1 MKQLLNYLP
10 LLLTLIHW
18 APAMAQSTTNDE
30 QAIHTVIERE
40 TQAYLNRDALR
51 QAACWATE
59 TGLSQRISL
68 GDGKLVVA
76 NGDQPSLCRG
86 LATCFR
92 ELPDPNPSTFVHT
105 DYRIR
110 IRGEAAFVTF
120 HQVMHHPVRPD
131 SHSEQVRYLE
141 READGW
147 KIVHTSSLYYEPIFD
162 KSLLTEKP

>member
-1 MKQLLNYLP
+1 MKHLLNCL
-10 LLLTLIHW
+10 LVLLTLTSFS
-18 APAMAQSTTNDE
+18 AVMAQSLPENE
-30 QAIHTVIERE
+30 LAIRTVIECE
-40 TQAYLNRDALR
+40 TQAYLNRDAPR

-59 TGLSQRISL
+59 TGLSQHISL

-76 NGDQPSLCRG
+76 NGDRPSLCRG

-92 ELPDPNPSTFVHT
+92 ELPDPDPSTFVHT

-120 HQVMHHPVRPD
+120 HQAMYHPARPD

-147 KIVHTSSLYYEPIFD
+147 KIVHTSALYYEPIFD
-162 KSLLTEKP
+162 KSLMTKKP

>member
-1 MKQLLNYLP
+1 MAMNMRLNCFFLLI
-10 LLLTLIHW
+10 LTGLDS
-18 APAMAQSTTNDE
+18 AFAQPISGDE
-30 QAIHTVIERE
+30 LTIRTVIERE
-40 TQAYLNRDALR
+40 TQAYLNRDAPR

-76 NGDQPSLCRG
+76 NGDQPSLGRG

-92 ELPDPNPSTFVHT
+92 ELADPEPSTFVHA
-105 DYRIR
+105 DYRVR

-120 HQVMHHPVRPD
+120 HQTMYHPARPD

-141 READGW
+141 REATGW
-147 KIVHTSSLYYEPIFD
+147 KIVHTSSLYYEPVFD
-162 KSLLTEKP
+162 KVQVTR